1 MNFSVLPEVLTA
13 SRFYVELNF
22 DGSSSIP
29 DAYFKECKGVQY
41 SQEIAEIAEVTPD
54 SWGVRK
60 KPGRFMRTKVPSTRK
75 VTNLTLKRGLMTDAN
90 ALWDWMYNISEP
102 SADAQGNGGWAKY
115 RVSSG
120 KIVIYTQGGAEGAI
134 FTFSNAWPI
143 KYVMPDVGVGSGD
156 LAIEELEIAVE
167 DFRRIS
173 STA

>member
-1 MNFSVLPEVLTA
+1 MTFSVLPEVLTA

-22 DGSSSIP
+22 EGSSAVP

-41 SQEIAEIAEVTPD
+41 SQEVAEIAEVTPEQ
-54 SWGVRK
+54 WGIRG

-90 ALWDWMYNISEP
+90 AMWNWMHNIAEP
-102 SADAQGNGGWAKY
+102 TPDSQGNGGWAKY

-120 KIVIYTQGGAEGAI
+120 KIVIYTQSGEEGAV

-143 KYVMPDVGVGSGD
+143 KYTMPDIGVGNSD

-167 DFRRIS
+167 DFKRIP
-173 STA
+173 STT